1 MKQSFYIG
9 KLAGIKIELHY
20 SWFFIF
26 LLVAWGL
33 AAGFFPTYYKVGL
46 FGAWFLGAFASF
58 LLFISILLHEV
69 AHSIVAKQ
77 HKIPVHKITLFFFGG
92 VASIGK
98 GKLTP
103 KKEFEMAVA
112 GPLFS
117 ILLSLLFFIVYKS
130 VSFLYVNALAFYLY
144 KINLIVALFNL
155 APGFPLDGGRIL
167 RAILWYFYKDIVKA
181 TKIASFCGKVFA
193 GILVI
198 GGFIG
203 LFFGGFGLWFIVLGF
218 FLYMIAETSYE
229 QTVVNVLLQGVKVDK
244 LLTKKVC
251 GIGANKT
258 LKELADAFITL
269 RKETLLVFDGKRYLG
284 LTKVIDLKEIEK
296 EKWAKI
302 KIKRIVRRIAPV
314 KLDAK
319 IGNVFLKMLKHG
331 IDCIPVVKD
340 KKIIGVIER
349 ESIIKFL
356 RLKQVLGGLR
366 LRRHIK

>member
-1 MKQSFYIG
+1 MKQSLYIG

-33 AAGFFPTYYKVGL
+33 ASGFFPAHYKVGL
-46 FGAWFLGAFASF
+46 LGAWFLGAFASF

-77 HKIPVHKITLFFFGG
+77 HRIPVHKITLFFFGG

-103 KKEFEMAVA
+103 KKEFEMAIA

-117 ILLSLLFFIVYKS
+117 ILLSLLFFIIYKS

-181 TKIASFCGKVFA
+181 TRIASFCGKVFA

-218 FLYMIAETSYE
+218 FLYMVAEAGYE
-229 QTVVNVLLQGVKVDK
+229 QTVVSALLNGIKVCD
-244 LLTKKVC
+244 LLTKKIYC
-251 GIGANKT
+251 IDANRT
-258 LKELADAFITL
+258 LDELSRAFITL
-269 RKETLLVFDGKRYLG
+269 RKETLLVFDKKKYLG
-284 LTKVIDLKEIEK
+284 VARILDLMNVKKERWAKTKVKEITR
-296 EKWAKI
+296 KI
-302 KIKRIVRRIAPV
+302 SPV
-314 KLDAK
+314 KFETK
-319 IGNVFLKMLKHG
+319 IDSVFLKMLRYG
-331 IDCIPVVKD
+331 IDSIPVVKD
-340 KKIIGVIER
+340 KRLIGTVER
-349 ESIIKFL
+349 EAIIKFL
-356 RLKQVLGGLR
+356 RLKQILGRNL
-366 LRRHIK
+366 K

>member
-33 AAGFFPTYYKVGL
+33 AAGFFPAYKVGL
-46 FGAWFLGAFASF
+46 FGAWFLGILASF

-69 AHSIVAKQ
+69 AHSIIARQ

-130 VSFLYVNALAFYLY
+130 INFLYVNALAFYLY

-193 GILVI
+193 GILII

-203 LFFGGFGLWFIVLGF
+203 LFFRGFGLWFIVLGF
-218 FLYMIAETSYE
+218 FLYMVAEAGYE
-229 QTVVNVLLQGVKVDK
+229 QTVISVLLEGVKIDK
-244 LLTKKVC
+244 LLTKTFYKIDV
-251 GIGANKT
+251 NKT
-258 LKELADAFITL
+258 LKDLAGAFIAL

-284 LTKVIDLKEIEK
+284 LAKAIDLKGIEK

-302 KIKRIVRRIAPV
+302 KVKRIVRRIAPV

-319 IGNVFLKMLKHG
+319 IDNVFLKMLKYG
-331 IDCIPVVKD
+331 VDCIPVVKD
-340 KKIIGVIER
+340 KRIIGVIER
-349 ESIIKFL
+349 EAIIKFL
-356 RLKQVLGGLR
+356 RLKQVLGGLKF
-366 LRRHIK
+366 RRHVK